1 MMLLIKKYIL
11 YYGLNGC
18 TPLSLPPSPPN
29 LFAEA
34 LILSV
39 MLFGGGPFK

>member
-1 MMLLIKKYIL
+1 MLLIKKYIL
-11 YYGLNGC
+11 YYGLTGC